1 MTQTITPPVQPKM
14 PAKNELPGGV
24 SLQRY
29 WKEAP
34 DGPAVRHDHER
45 PVHDETEMPVGVWW
59 MCLADPACKTGEWV
73 FTRADGQLARPKMRG
88 CPHHVVELLPGRTEA
103 TDDNPKEAARG
114 RLQKVIAAKRA
125 AMAKAATDAANA
137 RIEALRAA
145 GREEAGH
152 VWKAA
157 REHVPSASVSL
168 AALVTDWSLV
178 YHLGGLETYALG
190 ICIAVGGTVLAYW
203 AVYLGEIVWARRMGY
218 TLKELPRAMRA
229 RAMSHARWVA
239 AGVLSTGVWLL
250 MAETVGA
257 RLDNWRGVLMN
268 LFAALLI
275 GLVNYNPWSRLVKRR
290 KAKARSRRDAA
301 EAAARAE
308 EERLA
313 AVEAE
318 RVRRRQAVEDAKRAA
333 EERALAEARRIVNE
347 EDDKVTAGKK
357 FAERWTRMTAEAKE
371 GGINPGFDLTRTSV
385 DSKLTRKL
393 TTKDGGKEIVIGW
406 EFVVRGEPGVLTS
419 RNGIGESPFLTIRP
433 FLSSMLEIDPAKI
446 EVAYEPVRENEK
458 GEQVKLLNHGVIT
471 LSEHFP
477 LGQAIRHPGASACFI
492 DDKGVRWG
500 YVGRD
505 LRGQPAYRQNWAP
518 GRPGGGNCVGIT
530 GAGKS
535 IVTQITAY
543 NDLLLGILPMIH
555 DAGKRAMD
563 FMDFLGIIPIG
574 FTNEHRDVFRESLWA
589 EMTRRQEWSGKRRK
603 TGLGGMSVP
612 AKSTWNPEEG
622 GPPIR
627 VIWEEFHMHMRDP
640 KFVSYLTSQVR
651 LQRATA
657 IMAETATQG
666 GGLADMGDDTMRTQ
680 LNDVCSLLMR
690 VSDHTAN
697 LTGYTGQIRP
707 TDLPSL
713 PGMMVMQEN
722 RGEPVAFRSAIIAGV
737 DEQDPESLIYRMR
750 EPDGTLEGRQILFA
764 PELPPETIAVFK
776 QHGLMDLWELGK
788 TESGRDRL
796 LSESDPVASTALP
809 ADALA
814 AAVLGQLPQGTPKPK
829 MRADDVVLA
838 MLKHQ
843 LDNGQVSMAQ
853 AEMLTSSWWKLIDG
867 EWQKNANA
875 APAASTVHR
884 ACERLLATEEPQV
897 SKDDS
902 EKQARW
908 SLTPAGLEKAEQPLT
923 VLRAGGLLGRKEQNQ
938 VQASGIDV
946 AALER
951 QAMLEAETMAAI
963 QAAQHA
969 AVSFERVPR

>member
-1 MTQTITPPVQPKM
+1 MTQTMNPPARPKL
-14 PAKNELPGGV
+14 PTKTELPAGV

-34 DGPAVRHDHER
+34 DGPAVRHEHER
-45 PVHDETEMPVGVWW
+45 PVHDETETPTGVWW
-59 MCLADPACKTGEWV
+59 MCPADPECTAGEWV
-73 FTRADGQLARPKMRG
+73 FPRADGQLARPKMRG
-88 CPHHVVELLPGRTEA
+88 CPKHVVELLPGRSESA
-103 TDDNPKEAARG
+103 DDNPKEAARG
-114 RLQKVIAAKRA
+114 RLQQAIAEKRA
-125 AMAKAATDAANA
+125 AVRKAAADAANA

-152 VWKAA
+152 VWKSA

-168 AALVTDWSLV
+168 AALVTDWTLV

-190 ICIAVGGTVLAYW
+190 TCMAVGGTVLAYW
-203 AVYLGEIVWARRMGY
+203 AVYLGEVVWARRMGY
-218 TLKELPRAMRA
+218 TLKEMPRAMRA

-250 MAETVGA
+250 MAETIGA
-257 RLDNWRGVLMN
+257 SLDNWRGVLMN
-268 LFAALLI
+268 LFGALLI
-275 GLVNYNPWSRLVKRR
+275 GLVNYNPWARLVERR
-290 KAKARSRRDAA
+290 KTEARAVREAA

-313 AVEAE
+313 AEEAE
-318 RVRRRQAVEDAKRAA
+318 RVRRRQAAEDTKRAA
-333 EERALAEARRIVNE
+333 EEAALAEARRIVNE
-347 EDDKVTAGKK
+347 EDDQLTAGRK
-357 FAERWTRMTAEAKE
+357 FAERWAQITADAK
-371 GGINPGFDLTRTSV
+371 GRGINPGFDLARTSV
-385 DSKLTRKL
+385 DAKLTRKL
-393 TTKDGGKEIVIGW
+393 TTKHGGDEIVIGW
-406 EFVVRGEPGVLTS
+406 EFAVRGEPGVLSS
-419 RNGIGESPFLTIRP
+419 RNGAADSPFLALRS
-433 FLSSMLEIDPAKI
+433 FLSSMLVIDPAKI

-477 LGQAIRHPGASACFI
+477 LGEAIRHPGRSACRI

-500 YVGRD
+500 FVGRD
-505 LRGQPAYRQNWAP
+505 LRGQPTYRQNWAP
-518 GRPGGGNCVGIT
+518 GQAGGGNCVGIT
-530 GAGKS
+530 GSGKS

-543 NDLLLGILPMIH
+543 NDLLLGILPIIH

-563 FMDFLGIIPIG
+563 FMDFLGIIPVG
-574 FTNEHRDVFRESLWA
+574 FTNEHRDVIRESLWA

-612 AKSTWNPEEG
+612 AKATWNPAEG

-627 VIWEEFHMHMRDP
+627 AIWEEFHMHMRDQ

-651 LQRATA
+651 LQRSTA

-690 VSDHTAN
+690 VSNHTAG

-707 TDLPSL
+707 NELPSL
-713 PGMMVMQEN
+713 PGMMVMQQY
-722 RGEPVAFRSAIIAGV
+722 RGEAIPFRSAIIAGV

-750 EPDGTLEGRQILFA
+750 EPDGTPEGRQILFA
-764 PELPPETIAVFK
+764 PELPAETVAVFK
-776 QHGLMDLWELGK
+776 QYGLMDLWDLGK
-788 TESGRDRL
+788 TESGRERL

-809 ADALA
+809 ADAFA
-814 AAVLGQLPQGTPKPK
+814 AAMSGQLPQGKPKPR
-829 MRADDVVLA
+829 MRSDDVVLA

-843 LDNGQVSMAQ
+843 LDEGQASMAQ
-853 AEMLTSSWWKLIDG
+853 AEMVASPWWKSIDG
-867 EWQKNANA
+867 EWQKNAGV
-875 APAASTVHR
+875 PSFSTVSR
-884 ACERLLATEEPQV
+884 ACDRLLVTEEPQV
-897 SKDDS
+897 AKDDS

-908 SLTPAGLEKAEQPLT
+908 SLTPAGLEKAEQSLN
-923 VLRAGGLLGRKEQNQ
+923 VLRSAGLLGRKEQSQ
-938 VQASGIDV
+938 IQASGIDV

-951 QAMLEAETMAAI
+951 QAMIQAETMAAI
-963 QAAQHA
+963 EAAQQAAA
-969 AVSFERVPR
+969 SFGRQP